1 MKLSLEETIISIKN
15 LHKEIKKCENIIHLN
30 ELSLSFSKLNEKF
43 DTQLKNERF
52 MNKHIKNIIK
62 IFDMLKMN
70 FENCVNIHKYI
81 LIHKN
86 LN

>member
-1 MKLSLEETIISIKN
+1 MNPSLEETIISIKN

-30 ELSLSFSKLNEKF
+30 ELGLSFTKLDEEFN
-43 DTQLKNERF
+43 TQLKNERF
-52 MNKHIKNIIK
+52 MSKHTQNIVK
-62 IFDMLKMN
+62 IFNVLKMN
-70 FENCVNIHKYI
+70 FENCVNIHKYL